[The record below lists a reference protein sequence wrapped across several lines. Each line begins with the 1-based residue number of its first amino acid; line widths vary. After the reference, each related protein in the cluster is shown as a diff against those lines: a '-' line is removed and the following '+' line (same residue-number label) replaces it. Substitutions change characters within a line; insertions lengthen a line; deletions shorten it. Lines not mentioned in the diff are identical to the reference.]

1 MKESLI
7 KLYFYVTSGQAVI
20 DKFKY
25 LIMGIFAVY
34 ALFKFTNPIYMVL
47 MFLVAVPIL
56 FVFGWLHVH
65 YISRLSEQL
74 SVKYGT
80 FYSIRTF
87 EITEETL
94 SVLKEIRESLKR

>member
-1 MKESLI
+1 MKENLI
-7 KLYFYVTSGQAVI
+7 RLYFYVTSGQAVI

-34 ALFKFTNPIYMVL
+34 ALFKFTNPLYMIV
-47 MFLVAVPIL
+47 MFLIAVPIL
-56 FVFGWLHVH
+56 FVLGWLHIH
-65 YISRLSEQL
+65 YISKLSEQL
-74 SVKYGT
+74 SIKYGT

-94 SVLKEIRESLKR
+94 AVLKEIRESLKK